1 MFVSFVEILKRTSQ
15 AREIKFCMLRMEI
28 VNLKYV
34 CKGLVQGCNQFSFF
48 LGGGYSSLIFKYR
61 SFIFGGIYQIKKLLA
76 VMFLGFC
83 PLVRMHRKDKLD
95 GQLQVVISCDSTSI
109 RFDFSSLH
117 RVLGCEQILTLL
129 SISPY

>member
-1 MFVSFVEILKRTSQ
+1 MCVKDWYNAATNS
-15 AREIKFCMLRMEI
+15 A
-28 VNLKYV
+28 
-34 CKGLVQGCNQFSFF
+34 FF
-48 LGGGYSSLIFKYR
+48 GGGYSSLIFKYR

-95 GQLQVVISCDSTSI
+95 GQLQVIISCDSTSI
-109 RFDFSSLH
+109 RFEHFSSLH

-129 SISPY
+129 LISPY